1 MDLKERIVL
10 DPKILTGKPTIR
22 GTRIAVEFVIDLLAG
37 GWTIEQVLQEY
48 DHLTRE
54 DIQACLLYVSDMLHA
69 ERVYPSPGVQ
79 FKEITINEISGQ

>member
-1 MDLKERIVL
+1 MDLKERIIL

-48 DHLTRE
+48 NHLTKE
-54 DIQACLLYVSDMLHA
+54 DIQACLMYVSDMLHA
-69 ERVYPSPGVQ
+69 ERVYPPPDLK
-79 FKEITINEISGQ
+79 FKEIIINEIPG